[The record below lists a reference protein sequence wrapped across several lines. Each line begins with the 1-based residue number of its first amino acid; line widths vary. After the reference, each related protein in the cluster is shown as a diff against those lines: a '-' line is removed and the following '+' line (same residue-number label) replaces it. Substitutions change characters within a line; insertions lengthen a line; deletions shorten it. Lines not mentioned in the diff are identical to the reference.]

1 MKKYSLLLISLFIC
15 AGISFSAIAQKK
27 KPTQPAAKNAAAT
40 SSVKNPQ
47 IKFQDIKLKNG
58 LRVLLVEDH
67 SAPVISVV
75 MNFNVGS
82 RDEKQGRTGF
92 AHLFE
97 HLMFM
102 GSENVGKNEY
112 SYLIDNNG
120 GENNATT
127 DQDRTIYYQ
136 TLPANQL
143 DLALFLEADRMR
155 ALDINKEALDIQ
167 RNAVQE
173 ERRMRMDNQP
183 YGKAQEKFGETVY
196 DNFAYKH
203 SVIGSMADL
212 NAASVQDVKDFF
224 RIYYAPNNSVL
235 ALVGDFNPA
244 QALAK
249 IKERFEKI
257 PTQPAPPKVDTT
269 EPMQTAERRLNLE
282 DPLAQVPLLL
292 IGHKGILGNTPD
304 EDAMTVLNSI
314 LTSGQS
320 SRLYQKLVKDKQI
333 ALQIGG
339 FTQAMRGAGAHLT
352 QAIITPGKKAEEVEA
367 AIYEEMEKLQKEP
380 VADWELEKAK
390 NFARRNAINAMS
402 DSQGIA
408 FTMAEDAIAYNDPNL
423 INTRLQKLAAV
434 TKADIQRVAQKYF
447 KATNRTVMLVTPQQ
461 KQ

>member
-1 MKKYSLLLISLFIC
+1 MKKLYSMLTSVLLCSLLAFDGVAQNKPAPK
-15 AGISFSAIAQKK
+15 AGNQS
-27 KPTQPAAKNAAAT
+27 AAKT
-40 SSVKNPQ
+40 SVKNPQ
-47 IKFQDIKLKNG
+47 IKFQDVKLKNG

-82 RDEKQGRTGF
+82 RDERKGRTGF

-112 SYLIDNNG
+112 SFLIDNNG
-120 GENNATT
+120 GANNATT

-136 TLPANQL
+136 TLPSNQL

-155 ALDINKEALDIQ
+155 ALDINKDALDIQ

-183 YGKAQEKFGETVY
+183 YGKAQEKFGETIY

-203 SVIGSMADL
+203 SVIGSMEDL
-212 NAASVQDVKDFF
+212 NAASVEDVKDFF

-235 ALVGDFNPA
+235 ALVGDFNTA
-244 QALAK
+244 QALSK
-249 IKERFEKI
+249 IKQRFENI
-257 PTQPAPPKVDTT
+257 PAQPAPPKVDTT
-269 EPMQTAERRLNLE
+269 EPEQTAERRLNLD

-292 IGHKGILGNTPD
+292 IAHKGVVGNTPD
-304 EDAMTVLNSI
+304 AYAMQILNSI
-314 LTSGQS
+314 LASGQS

-333 ALQIGG
+333 ALQAGG
-339 FTQAMRGAGAHLT
+339 FSQAMRGAGAHLV
-352 QAIITPGKKAEEVEA
+352 QAIITPGKKSEEVEA
-367 AIYEEMEKLQKEP
+367 AIYEELERLQKEP

-390 NFARRNAINAMS
+390 NFARRGAINAMS

-423 INTRLQKLAAV
+423 INTRLQKLAAI

-447 KATNRTVMLVTPQQ
+447 KSTNRTVLLVSPQQ
-461 KQ
+461 KS